1 VQRTPSARERW
12 YRLGRTSAC
21 AIQTTFGLE
30 NDLIVVPA
38 DERGYIVQLA
48 HISTLGVD
56 VPDLHAMVAALGYG
70 IDGVLG
76 LNFLSD
82 FKFEI
87 RPGERRIVV
96 ETIAP

>member
-1 VQRTPSARERW
+1 MRFES
-12 YRLGRTSAC
+12 S
-21 AIQTTFGLE
+21 FGLE
-30 NDLIVVPA
+30 LDLIVVPA

-70 IDGVLG
+70 IDGVRWR
-76 LNFLSD
+76 NFLSD
-82 FKFEI
+82 FNFEI
-87 RPGERRIVV
+87 RPGARRIVV